1 MTKAELISLTT
12 ALSQEVDRRRRLG
25 GYSVEAG
32 GLLMIAEQVLKLA
45 HATIEL
51 QEDVNKLKNKK

>member
-1 MTKAELISLTT
+1 MTKAELISLATT
-12 ALSQEVDRRRRLG
+12 LSQEVDRRRRLG
-25 GYSVEAG
+25 GYSVEASG
-32 GLLMIAEQVLKLA
+32 ILLIAEQVLKLA